1 MSSSSPF
8 WKPIEPSNVRELMN
22 SGYCVIDNFMQDES
36 VAKKMREE
44 MCSMPIRYE
53 NDEEEEKEKKMPCMR
68 PNRTHFTDAKNNAKR
83 YLFSKPGVFE
93 YDMHMNTVENSS
105 NNINGS
111 SGSMATLDRFFEATG
126 KLLAEAF
133 NEAAKE
139 EALSAIDDEEE
150 DKEGKQQKHRS
161 YARVIKVKPGDENRT
176 VKLQINTCGAFP
188 YHFDNPGGAR
198 QNRKLTCILY
208 LNEAYEDKCGGE
220 IVLVPFMGP
229 FVTIRPIF
237 NRLVVFQSETVLH
250 RVNKAVNFP
259 GEGRACLTV
268 WLDGDDDSDDDNEEK
283 RNASNK
289 NIRNDLVQLLSSPSK
304 DLISYIRQTPDA
316 QRFLSRWA
324 YRDEYEI
331 SLLESHEPGKG
342 LEHMLEAHE
351 DAIKR
356 MRKIQDSDLQKVLER
371 VREMRRR
378 SIDHSTRSSKPTS
391 CRRRT
396 RM

>member
-1 MSSSSPF
+1 MSSPF
-8 WKPIEPSNVRELMN
+8 WKPIEPTVLRELMN
-22 SGYCVIDNFMQDES
+22 SGYCVIDNFIQDES

-53 NDEEEEKEKKMPCMR
+53 NEEEEEKEEKMPRMR

-111 SGSMATLDRFFEATG
+111 INGGNSMATLDRFFEATG
-126 KLLAEAF
+126 KQLAEAF
-133 NEAAKE
+133 NKAAKE
-139 EALSAIDDEEE
+139 EAFSAIDDDEEEEE
-150 DKEGKQQKHRS
+150 DKGKQQKHRS

-229 FVTIRPIF
+229 FVTIRPMF

-259 GEGRACLTV
+259 GKGRACLTV
-268 WLDGDDDSDDDNEEK
+268 WLDGDDSDDDEKK
-283 RNASNK
+283 RNASSGNK

-356 MRKIQDSDLQKVLER
+356 LRKIQDGDLQRVLER
-371 VREMRRR
+371 VREMRREEEMEIVR
-378 SIDHSTRSSKPTS
+378 L
-391 CRRRT
+391 
-396 RM
+396 

>member
-1 MSSSSPF
+1 MSSSPF
-8 WKPIEPSNVRELMN
+8 WKPIEPTLLRELMN

-111 SGSMATLDRFFEATG
+111 SESDGSMATLDRFFEATG
-126 KLLAEAF
+126 KQLAEAF
-133 NEAAKE
+133 NKAAKE
-139 EALSAIDDEEE
+139 EAFSAIDDEEQEEEE
-150 DKEGKQQKHRS
+150 DKGKRKKHRS

-188 YHFDNPGGAR
+188 YHFDNPGGSR

-259 GEGRACLTV
+259 GKGRVCLTV
-268 WLDGDDDSDDDNEEK
+268 WLDGDDSDDDDDEK
-283 RNASNK
+283 KRKASNK

-356 MRKIQDSDLQKVLER
+356 MRKIQDSDLQSVLER
-371 VREMRRR
+371 VREMRREEEMEIVR
-378 SIDHSTRSSKPTS
+378 L
-391 CRRRT
+391 
-396 RM
+396 

>member
-1 MSSSSPF
+1 M
-8 WKPIEPSNVRELMN
+8 PIEPRNLRELMKT
-22 SGYCVIDNFMQDES
+22 GYCVIDNFIHDES

-53 NDEEEEKEKKMPCMR
+53 NEEEEEKEKKMQCMR

-111 SGSMATLDRFFEATG
+111 SGSMATLDRFFAATG
-126 KLLAEAF
+126 KQLAEAF
-133 NEAAKE
+133 NEAAKK
-139 EALSAIDDEEE
+139 EAFSAIDDEEE

-250 RVNKAVNFP
+250 RVN
-259 GEGRACLTV
+259 
-268 WLDGDDDSDDDNEEK
+268 
-283 RNASNK
+283 
-289 NIRNDLVQLLSSPSK
+289 
-304 DLISYIRQTPDA
+304 
-316 QRFLSRWA
+316 
-324 YRDEYEI
+324 
-331 SLLESHEPGKG
+331 
-342 LEHMLEAHE
+342 
-351 DAIKR
+351 
-356 MRKIQDSDLQKVLER
+356 
-371 VREMRRR
+371 
-378 SIDHSTRSSKPTS
+378 
-391 CRRRT
+391 
-396 RM
+396 

>member
-1 MSSSSPF
+1 MSSPF
-8 WKPIEPSNVRELMN
+8 WKPIEPTVLRELMN
-22 SGYCVIDNFMQDES
+22 SGYCVIDNFIQDES

-53 NDEEEEKEKKMPCMR
+53 NEEEEEKEEKMPRMR

-93 YDMHMNTVENSS
+93 YDMHMNTATNSS

-111 SGSMATLDRFFEATG
+111 INGGGSMATLDRFFEATG
-126 KLLAEAF
+126 KQLAEAF
-133 NEAAKE
+133 NKAAKE
-139 EALSAIDDEEE
+139 EAFSAIDDDEEEEE
-150 DKEGKQQKHRS
+150 DKGKQQKHRS

-259 GEGRACLTV
+259 GKGRACLTV
-268 WLDGDDDSDDDNEEK
+268 WLDGDDSDDDEKK
-283 RNASNK
+283 RNASSGNK

-356 MRKIQDSDLQKVLER
+356 MRKIQDGDLQSVLER
-371 VREMRRR
+371 VREMRREEEMEIVR
-378 SIDHSTRSSKPTS
+378 L
-391 CRRRT
+391 
-396 RM
+396 

>member
-1 MSSSSPF
+1 MSSSPF
-8 WKPIEPSNVRELMN
+8 WKPIEPSNLRELMN
-22 SGYCVIDNFMQDES
+22 SGYYVIDNFVQDES
-36 VAKKMREE
+36 VAKKICEE

-53 NDEEEEKEKKMPCMR
+53 NEEEEEKEKQMPCMR

-93 YDMHMNTVENSS
+93 YDMHMNTATNSS

-111 SGSMATLDRFFEATG
+111 INGGGSMATLDRFFEATG
-126 KLLAEAF
+126 KQLAEAF
-133 NEAAKE
+133 NKAAKE
-139 EALSAIDDEEE
+139 EAFSAIDDDDEEEEEE
-150 DKEGKQQKHRS
+150 DKGKQQKHRS

-220 IVLVPFMGP
+220 IILVPFMGP

-259 GEGRACLTV
+259 GKGRACLTV
-268 WLDGDDDSDDDNEEK
+268 WLDGDDSDDDDEK
-283 RNASNK
+283 KRKASNK
-289 NIRNDLVQLLSSPSK
+289 NIRSDLVQLLSSPSK

-356 MRKIQDSDLQKVLER
+356 MRKIQDSDLQRVLER
-371 VREMRRR
+371 VREMRREEEMEIVR
-378 SIDHSTRSSKPTS
+378 L
-391 CRRRT
+391 
-396 RM
+396 

>member
-1 MSSSSPF
+1 MSSSPF
-8 WKPIEPSNVRELMN
+8 WKPIEPTLLRELMN

-111 SGSMATLDRFFEATG
+111 SESDGSMATLDRFFEATG
-126 KLLAEAF
+126 KQLAEAF
-133 NEAAKE
+133 NKAAKE
-139 EALSAIDDEEE
+139 EAFSAIDDEEQEEEE
-150 DKEGKQQKHRS
+150 DKGKRQKHRS

-250 RVNKAVNFP
+250 RVNKAVHFP
-259 GEGRACLTV
+259 GKGRVCLTV
-268 WLDGDDDSDDDNEEK
+268 WLDGDDSDDDDDEK
-283 RNASNK
+283 KRKASNK

-351 DAIKR
+351 DAIR
-356 MRKIQDSDLQKVLER
+356 RQRKIKDEELLRVLER
-371 VREMRRR
+371 VREMRREEKMKIVR
-378 SIDHSTRSSKPTS
+378 L
-391 CRRRT
+391 
-396 RM
+396 

>member
-1 MSSSSPF
+1 MSSPF
-8 WKPIEPSNVRELMN
+8 WKPIEPTVLRELMN
-22 SGYCVIDNFMQDES
+22 SGYCVIDNFIQDES

-53 NDEEEEKEKKMPCMR
+53 NEEEEEKEEKMPRMR

-93 YDMHMNTVENSS
+93 YDMHMNTATNSS

-111 SGSMATLDRFFEATG
+111 INGGNSMATLDRFFEATG
-126 KLLAEAF
+126 KQLAEAF
-133 NEAAKE
+133 NKAAKE
-139 EALSAIDDEEE
+139 EAFSAIDDDEEEEE
-150 DKEGKQQKHRS
+150 DKGKQQKHRS

-259 GEGRACLTV
+259 GKGRACLTV
-268 WLDGDDDSDDDNEEK
+268 WLDGDDSDDDEKK
-283 RNASNK
+283 RNASSGNK

-356 MRKIQDSDLQKVLER
+356 LRKIQDGDLQRVLER
-371 VREMRRR
+371 VREMRREEEMEIVR
-378 SIDHSTRSSKPTS
+378 L
-391 CRRRT
+391 
-396 RM
+396 

>member
-1 MSSSSPF
+1 MSSPF
-8 WKPIEPSNVRELMN
+8 WKPIEPTVLRELMN
-22 SGYCVIDNFMQDES
+22 SGYCVIDNFIQDES

-53 NDEEEEKEKKMPCMR
+53 NEEEEEKEEKMPRMR

-93 YDMHMNTVENSS
+93 YDMHMNTATNSS

-111 SGSMATLDRFFEATG
+111 INGGGSMATLDRFFEATG
-126 KLLAEAF
+126 KQLAEAF
-133 NEAAKE
+133 NKAAKE
-139 EALSAIDDEEE
+139 EAFSAIDDDEEEEE
-150 DKEGKQQKHRS
+150 DKGKQQKHRS

-259 GEGRACLTV
+259 GKGRACLTV
-268 WLDGDDDSDDDNEEK
+268 WLDGDDSDDDEKK
-283 RNASNK
+283 RNASSGNK

-356 MRKIQDSDLQKVLER
+356 LRKIQDGDLQRVLER
-371 VREMRRR
+371 VREMRREEEMEIVR
-378 SIDHSTRSSKPTS
+378 L
-391 CRRRT
+391 
-396 RM
+396 

>member
-1 MSSSSPF
+1 MSSSPF
-8 WKPIEPSNVRELMN
+8 WMPIEPRNLRELMKT
-22 SGYCVIDNFMQDES
+22 GYCVIDNFIHDES

-53 NDEEEEKEKKMPCMR
+53 NEEEEEKEKKMPCMR

-259 GEGRACLTV
+259 GERESVFNRLARRRRRFRRRQRRRKERQETKISATTSSNSSPPLPKTSSRTSAK
-268 WLDGDDDSDDDNEEK
+268 LRT
-283 RNASNK
+283 RNAS
-289 NIRNDLVQLLSSPSK
+289 SP
-304 DLISYIRQTPDA
+304 D
-316 QRFLSRWA
+316 
-324 YRDEYEI
+324 
-331 SLLESHEPGKG
+331 G
-342 LEHMLEAHE
+342 
-351 DAIKR
+351 
-356 MRKIQDSDLQKVLER
+356 
-371 VREMRRR
+371 
-378 SIDHSTRSSKPTS
+378 
-391 CRRRT
+391 RT
-396 RM
+396 ETNTK

>member
-1 MSSSSPF
+1 MSSSPF
-8 WKPIEPSNVRELMN
+8 WKPIEPSNLRELMN
-22 SGYCVIDNFMQDES
+22 SGYYVIDNFVQDES
-36 VAKKMREE
+36 VAKKICEE

-53 NDEEEEKEKKMPCMR
+53 NEEEEEKEKQMPCMR

-93 YDMHMNTVENSS
+93 YDMHMNTATNSS

-111 SGSMATLDRFFEATG
+111 INGGGSMATLDRFFEATG
-126 KLLAEAF
+126 KQLAEAF
-133 NEAAKE
+133 NKAAKE
-139 EALSAIDDEEE
+139 EAFSAIDDDDEEEEEE
-150 DKEGKQQKHRS
+150 DKGKQQKHRS

-259 GEGRACLTV
+259 GKGRACLTV
-268 WLDGDDDSDDDNEEK
+268 WLDGDDSDDDDEK
-283 RNASNK
+283 KRKASNK
-289 NIRNDLVQLLSSPSK
+289 NIRSDLVQLLSSPSK

-356 MRKIQDSDLQKVLER
+356 MRKIQDSDLQRVLER
-371 VREMRRR
+371 VREMRREEEMEIVR
-378 SIDHSTRSSKPTS
+378 L
-391 CRRRT
+391 
-396 RM
+396 

>member
-1 MSSSSPF
+1 
-8 WKPIEPSNVRELMN
+8 MN
-22 SGYCVIDNFMQDES
+22 SGYCVIDNFVQDES

-53 NDEEEEKEKKMPCMR
+53 NEEEEEKEEKMPCMR

-93 YDMHMNTVENSS
+93 YDMHMNTATNSS

-111 SGSMATLDRFFEATG
+111 INGGGSMATLDRFFEATG
-126 KLLAEAF
+126 KQLAEAF
-133 NEAAKE
+133 NKAVKE
-139 EALSAIDDEEE
+139 EAFSAIDDDEEGEEEE
-150 DKEGKQQKHRS
+150 DKGKQQKHRS

-259 GEGRACLTV
+259 GKGRACLTV
-268 WLDGDDDSDDDNEEK
+268 WLDGDDSDDDDEKK
-283 RNASNK
+283 RNASVGNK
-289 NIRNDLVQLLSSPSK
+289 NIRNDLVQLFSSPSK

-356 MRKIQDSDLQKVLER
+356 MRKIQDGDLQSVLER
-371 VREMRRR
+371 VREMRREEEMEIVR
-378 SIDHSTRSSKPTS
+378 L
-391 CRRRT
+391 
-396 RM
+396 

>member
-1 MSSSSPF
+1 MSSPF
-8 WKPIEPSNVRELMN
+8 WKPIEPTVLRELMN
-22 SGYCVIDNFMQDES
+22 SGYCVIDNFIQDES

-53 NDEEEEKEKKMPCMR
+53 NEEEEEKEEKMPRMR

-111 SGSMATLDRFFEATG
+111 INGGNSMATLDRFFEATG
-126 KLLAEAF
+126 KQLAEAF
-133 NEAAKE
+133 NKAAKE
-139 EALSAIDDEEE
+139 EAFSAIDDDEEEEE
-150 DKEGKQQKHRS
+150 DKGKQQKHRS

-259 GEGRACLTV
+259 GKGRACLTV
-268 WLDGDDDSDDDNEEK
+268 WLDGDDSDDDEKK
-283 RNASNK
+283 RNASSGNK

-356 MRKIQDSDLQKVLER
+356 LRKIQDGDLQRVLER
-371 VREMRRR
+371 VREMRREEEMEIVR
-378 SIDHSTRSSKPTS
+378 L
-391 CRRRT
+391 
-396 RM
+396 

>member
-1 MSSSSPF
+1 MSSPF
-8 WKPIEPSNVRELMN
+8 WKPIEPTVLRELMN
-22 SGYCVIDNFMQDES
+22 SGYCVIDNFIQDES

-53 NDEEEEKEKKMPCMR
+53 NEEEEEKEEKMPRMR

-93 YDMHMNTVENSS
+93 YDMHMNTAENSS

-111 SGSMATLDRFFEATG
+111 INGGNSMATLDRFFEATG
-126 KLLAEAF
+126 KQLAEAF
-133 NEAAKE
+133 NKAAKE
-139 EALSAIDDEEE
+139 EAFSAIDDDEEEEE
-150 DKEGKQQKHRS
+150 DKGKQQKHRS

-259 GEGRACLTV
+259 GKGRACLTV
-268 WLDGDDDSDDDNEEK
+268 WLDGDDSDDDEKK
-283 RNASNK
+283 RNASSGNK

-356 MRKIQDSDLQKVLER
+356 LRKIQDGDLQRVLER
-371 VREMRRR
+371 VREMRREEEMEIVR
-378 SIDHSTRSSKPTS
+378 L
-391 CRRRT
+391 
-396 RM
+396 

>member
-53 NDEEEEKEKKMPCMR
+53 NEEEKEEKKMPCMR

-126 KLLAEAF
+126 KQLAEAF

-139 EALSAIDDEEE
+139 EAFSAIDDEEE

-371 VREMRRR
+371 VREMRREEEMEIVR
-378 SIDHSTRSSKPTS
+378 L
-391 CRRRT
+391 
-396 RM
+396 

>member
-1 MSSSSPF
+1 MSSSPF
-8 WKPIEPSNVRELMN
+8 WKPIEPSNLRELMN
-22 SGYCVIDNFMQDES
+22 SGYCVIDNFVQDES

-53 NDEEEEKEKKMPCMR
+53 NEEEEEKEEKMPCMR

-93 YDMHMNTVENSS
+93 YDMHMNTATNSS

-111 SGSMATLDRFFEATG
+111 INGGGSMATLDRFFEATG
-126 KLLAEAF
+126 KQLAEAF
-133 NEAAKE
+133 NKAVKE
-139 EALSAIDDEEE
+139 EAFSAIDDDEEGEEEE
-150 DKEGKQQKHRS
+150 DKEKQQKHRS

-259 GEGRACLTV
+259 GKGRACLTV
-268 WLDGDDDSDDDNEEK
+268 WLDGDDSDDDDEKK
-283 RNASNK
+283 RNASVGNK

-356 MRKIQDSDLQKVLER
+356 MRKIQDGDLQSVLER
-371 VREMRRR
+371 VREMRREEEMEIVR
-378 SIDHSTRSSKPTS
+378 L
-391 CRRRT
+391 
-396 RM
+396 

>member
-1 MSSSSPF
+1 MSSSPF
-8 WKPIEPSNVRELMN
+8 WKPIEPTLLRELMN

-93 YDMHMNTVENSS
+93 YDMHMNTVENTS

-111 SGSMATLDRFFEATG
+111 SESDGSMATLDRFFEATG
-126 KLLAEAF
+126 KQLAEAF
-133 NEAAKE
+133 NKAAKE
-139 EALSAIDDEEE
+139 EAFSAIDDEEQEEEE
-150 DKEGKQQKHRS
+150 DKGKRKKHRS

-188 YHFDNPGGAR
+188 YHFDNPGGSR

-259 GEGRACLTV
+259 GKGRVCLTV
-268 WLDGDDDSDDDNEEK
+268 WLDGDDSDDDDDEK
-283 RNASNK
+283 KRKASNK

-356 MRKIQDSDLQKVLER
+356 MRKIQDSDLQSVLER
-371 VREMRRR
+371 VREMRREEEMEIVR
-378 SIDHSTRSSKPTS
+378 L
-391 CRRRT
+391 
-396 RM
+396 

>member
-1 MSSSSPF
+1 
-8 WKPIEPSNVRELMN
+8 
-22 SGYCVIDNFMQDES
+22 
-36 VAKKMREE
+36 
-44 MCSMPIRYE
+44 
-53 NDEEEEKEKKMPCMR
+53 
-68 PNRTHFTDAKNNAKR
+68 
-83 YLFSKPGVFE
+83 
-93 YDMHMNTVENSS
+93 
-105 NNINGS
+105 
-111 SGSMATLDRFFEATG
+111 
-126 KLLAEAF
+126 
-133 NEAAKE
+133 
-139 EALSAIDDEEE
+139 
-150 DKEGKQQKHRS
+150 
-161 YARVIKVKPGDENRT
+161 VKPGDENRT

-289 NIRNDLVQLLSSPSK
+289 NIRNDLVQLLSSPS

-371 VREMRRR
+371 VREMRREEEMEIVR
-378 SIDHSTRSSKPTS
+378 L
-391 CRRRT
+391 
-396 RM
+396 

>member
-1 MSSSSPF
+1 MSSPF
-8 WKPIEPSNVRELMN
+8 WKPIEPTVLRELMN
-22 SGYCVIDNFMQDES
+22 SGYCVIDNFIQDES

-53 NDEEEEKEKKMPCMR
+53 NEEEEEKEEKMPRMR

-111 SGSMATLDRFFEATG
+111 INGGNSMATLDRFFEATR
-126 KLLAEAF
+126 KQLAEAF
-133 NEAAKE
+133 NKAAKE
-139 EALSAIDDEEE
+139 EAFSAIDDDEEEEE
-150 DKEGKQQKHRS
+150 DKGKQQKHRS

-259 GEGRACLTV
+259 GKGRACLTV
-268 WLDGDDDSDDDNEEK
+268 WLDGDDSDDDEKK
-283 RNASNK
+283 RNASSGNK

-356 MRKIQDSDLQKVLER
+356 LRKIQDGDLQRVLER
-371 VREMRRR
+371 VREMRREEEMEIVR
-378 SIDHSTRSSKPTS
+378 L
-391 CRRRT
+391 
-396 RM
+396 

>member
-1 MSSSSPF
+1 MSSSPF
-8 WKPIEPSNVRELMN
+8 WKPIEPSNLRELMN
-22 SGYCVIDNFMQDES
+22 SGYYVIDNFVQDES

-53 NDEEEEKEKKMPCMR
+53 NEEEEEKEKQMPCMR

-93 YDMHMNTVENSS
+93 YDMHMNTATNSS

-111 SGSMATLDRFFEATG
+111 INGGGSMATLDRFFEATG
-126 KLLAEAF
+126 KQLAEAF
-133 NEAAKE
+133 NKAAKE
-139 EALSAIDDEEE
+139 EAFSAIDDDDEEEEEE
-150 DKEGKQQKHRS
+150 DKGKQQKHRS

-259 GEGRACLTV
+259 GKGRACLTV
-268 WLDGDDDSDDDNEEK
+268 WLDGDDSDDDDEK
-283 RNASNK
+283 KRKASNK
-289 NIRNDLVQLLSSPSK
+289 NIRSDLVQLLSSPSK

-356 MRKIQDSDLQKVLER
+356 MRKIQDSDLQRVLER
-371 VREMRRR
+371 VREMRREEEMEIVR
-378 SIDHSTRSSKPTS
+378 L
-391 CRRRT
+391 
-396 RM
+396 

>member
-1 MSSSSPF
+1 M
-8 WKPIEPSNVRELMN
+8 K
-22 SGYCVIDNFMQDES
+22 
-36 VAKKMREE
+36 
-44 MCSMPIRYE
+44 
-53 NDEEEEKEKKMPCMR
+53 

-111 SGSMATLDRFFEATG
+111 SESDGSMATLDRFFEATG
-126 KLLAEAF
+126 KQLAEAF
-133 NEAAKE
+133 NKAAKE
-139 EALSAIDDEEE
+139 EAFSAIDDEEQVQKD
-150 DKEGKQQKHRS
+150 DKGKRQKHRS

-188 YHFDNPGGAR
+188 YHFDNPGGAQ

-259 GEGRACLTV
+259 GKGRVCLTI
-268 WLDGDDDSDDDNEEK
+268 WLDGDDSDDETTK
-283 RNASNK
+283 KKKASNK

-316 QRFLSRWA
+316 QRFLSPMGVPRRIRNKPPRVA
-324 YRDEYEI
+324 RTGERSRAHVRSARGRD
-331 SLLESHEPGKG
+331 
-342 LEHMLEAHE
+342 
-351 DAIKR
+351 
-356 MRKIQDSDLQKVLER
+356 
-371 VREMRRR
+371 
-378 SIDHSTRSSKPTS
+378 
-391 CRRRT
+391 
-396 RM
+396 

>member
-1 MSSSSPF
+1 
-8 WKPIEPSNVRELMN
+8 MN
-22 SGYCVIDNFMQDES
+22 SGYCVIDNFIQDES

-53 NDEEEEKEKKMPCMR
+53 NEEEEEKEEKMPRMR

-111 SGSMATLDRFFEATG
+111 INGGNSMATLDRFFEATG
-126 KLLAEAF
+126 KQLAEAF
-133 NEAAKE
+133 NKAAKE
-139 EALSAIDDEEE
+139 EAFSAIDDDEEEEE
-150 DKEGKQQKHRS
+150 DKGKQQKHRS

-259 GEGRACLTV
+259 GKGRACLTV
-268 WLDGDDDSDDDNEEK
+268 WLDGDDSDDDEKK
-283 RNASNK
+283 RNASSGNK

-356 MRKIQDSDLQKVLER
+356 LRKIQDGDLQRVLER
-371 VREMRRR
+371 VREMRREEEMEIVR
-378 SIDHSTRSSKPTS
+378 L
-391 CRRRT
+391 
-396 RM
+396 

>member
-1 MSSSSPF
+1 MSSPF
-8 WKPIEPSNVRELMN
+8 WKPIEPTVLRELMN
-22 SGYCVIDNFMQDES
+22 SGYCVIDNFIQDES

-53 NDEEEEKEKKMPCMR
+53 NEEEEEKEEKMPRMR

-111 SGSMATLDRFFEATG
+111 INGGNSMATLDRFFEATG
-126 KLLAEAF
+126 KQLAEAF
-133 NEAAKE
+133 NKAAKE
-139 EALSAIDDEEE
+139 EAFSAIDDDEEEEE
-150 DKEGKQQKHRS
+150 DKGKQQKHRS

-259 GEGRACLTV
+259 GKGRACLTV
-268 WLDGDDDSDDDNEEK
+268 WLDGDDSDDDEKK
-283 RNASNK
+283 RNASSGNK

-356 MRKIQDSDLQKVLER
+356 MRKIQDGDLQSVLER
-371 VREMRRR
+371 VREMRREEEMEIVR
-378 SIDHSTRSSKPTS
+378 L
-391 CRRRT
+391 
-396 RM
+396 

>member
-1 MSSSSPF
+1 MSSSPF
-8 WKPIEPSNVRELMN
+8 WKPIEPSNLRELMN
-22 SGYCVIDNFMQDES
+22 SGYCVIDNFVQDES

-53 NDEEEEKEKKMPCMR
+53 NEEEEEKEKQMPCMR

-93 YDMHMNTVENSS
+93 YDMHMNTATNSS

-111 SGSMATLDRFFEATG
+111 INGGGSMATLDRFFEATG
-126 KLLAEAF
+126 KQLAEAF
-133 NEAAKE
+133 NKAAKE
-139 EALSAIDDEEE
+139 EAFSAIDDDDEEEEEEEE
-150 DKEGKQQKHRS
+150 DKGKQQKHRS

-259 GEGRACLTV
+259 GKGRACLTV
-268 WLDGDDDSDDDNEEK
+268 WLDGDDSDDDDEK
-283 RNASNK
+283 KRKASNK
-289 NIRNDLVQLLSSPSK
+289 NIRSDLVQLLSSPSK

-356 MRKIQDSDLQKVLER
+356 MRKIQDSDLQRVLER
-371 VREMRRR
+371 VREMRREEEMEIVR
-378 SIDHSTRSSKPTS
+378 L
-391 CRRRT
+391 
-396 RM
+396 

>member
-1 MSSSSPF
+1 
-8 WKPIEPSNVRELMN
+8 MN
-22 SGYCVIDNFMQDES
+22 SGYCVIDNFVQDES

-53 NDEEEEKEKKMPCMR
+53 NEEEEEKEEKMPCMR

-93 YDMHMNTVENSS
+93 YDMHMNTATNSS

-111 SGSMATLDRFFEATG
+111 INGGGSMATLDRFFEATG
-126 KLLAEAF
+126 KQLAEAF
-133 NEAAKE
+133 NKAVKE
-139 EALSAIDDEEE
+139 EAFSAIDDDEEGEEEE
-150 DKEGKQQKHRS
+150 DKGKQQKHRS

-259 GEGRACLTV
+259 GKGRACLTV
-268 WLDGDDDSDDDNEEK
+268 WLDGDDSDDDDEKK
-283 RNASNK
+283 RNASVGNK

-356 MRKIQDSDLQKVLER
+356 MRKIQDGDLQSVLER
-371 VREMRRR
+371 VREMRREEEMEIVR
-378 SIDHSTRSSKPTS
+378 L
-391 CRRRT
+391 
-396 RM
+396 

>member
-1 MSSSSPF
+1 MSSSPF
-8 WKPIEPSNVRELMN
+8 WKPIEPSNLRELMN
-22 SGYCVIDNFMQDES
+22 SGYCVIDNFVQDES

-53 NDEEEEKEKKMPCMR
+53 NEEEEEKEEKMPCMR

-93 YDMHMNTVENSS
+93 YDMHMNTATNSS

-111 SGSMATLDRFFEATG
+111 INGGNSMATLDRFFEATG
-126 KLLAEAF
+126 KQLAEAF
-133 NEAAKE
+133 NKAVKE
-139 EALSAIDDEEE
+139 EAFSAIDDDEEGEEEE
-150 DKEGKQQKHRS
+150 DKEKQQKHRS

-259 GEGRACLTV
+259 GKGRACLTV
-268 WLDGDDDSDDDNEEK
+268 WLDGDDSDDDDEKK
-283 RNASNK
+283 RNASVGNK

-356 MRKIQDSDLQKVLER
+356 MRKIQDGDLQSVLER
-371 VREMRRR
+371 VREMRREEEMEIVR
-378 SIDHSTRSSKPTS
+378 L
-391 CRRRT
+391 
-396 RM
+396 

>member
-1 MSSSSPF
+1 MSSSPF
-8 WKPIEPSNVRELMN
+8 WKPIEPSNLRELMN
-22 SGYCVIDNFMQDES
+22 SGYCVIDNFVQDES

-53 NDEEEEKEKKMPCMR
+53 NEEEEEKEEKMPCMR

-93 YDMHMNTVENSS
+93 YDMHMNTATNSS

-111 SGSMATLDRFFEATG
+111 INGGGSMATLDRFFEATG
-126 KLLAEAF
+126 KQLAEAF
-133 NEAAKE
+133 NKAVKE
-139 EALSAIDDEEE
+139 EAFSAIDDDEEGEEEE
-150 DKEGKQQKHRS
+150 DKEKQQKHRS

-259 GEGRACLTV
+259 GKGRACLTV
-268 WLDGDDDSDDDNEEK
+268 WLDGDDSDDHDEKK
-283 RNASNK
+283 RNASVGNK

-356 MRKIQDSDLQKVLER
+356 MRKIQDGDLQSVLER
-371 VREMRRR
+371 VREMRREEEMEIVR
-378 SIDHSTRSSKPTS
+378 L
-391 CRRRT
+391 
-396 RM
+396 

>member
-1 MSSSSPF
+1 MSSSPF
-8 WKPIEPSNVRELMN
+8 WKPIEPTLLRELMN

-111 SGSMATLDRFFEATG
+111 SESDGSMATLDRFFEATG
-126 KLLAEAF
+126 KQLAEAF
-133 NEAAKE
+133 NKAAKE
-139 EALSAIDDEEE
+139 EAFSAIDDEEQEEEE
-150 DKEGKQQKHRS
+150 DKGKRQKHRS

-259 GEGRACLTV
+259 GKGRVCLTV
-268 WLDGDDDSDDDNEEK
+268 WLDGDDSDDDDDEK
-283 RNASNK
+283 KRKASNK

-351 DAIKR
+351 DAIR
-356 MRKIQDSDLQKVLER
+356 RQRKIKDEELLRVLER
-371 VREMRRR
+371 VREMRREEKMKIVR
-378 SIDHSTRSSKPTS
+378 L
-391 CRRRT
+391 
-396 RM
+396 